1 MKRVSSL
8 VLGGALLF
16 ALLAAPVLTLAAPN
30 ARGEKPGIAVLQFKS
45 RAENQRWNNGVAE
58 AAQDAFGIELV
69 KINFRVVRREEFE
82 ARMRGENLP
91 LSGDVNPRTARQIG
105 KLLNVKYLI
114 TGSVTEFGPIDQGD
128 FGLSGKRNF
137 KAALNAR
144 LIDTS
149 TGGVVW
155 ADEASEMAPRGE
167 AGVDDSGMFEK
178 TMKPCI
184 QKLTASL
191 FALVREEAGL

>member
-30 ARGEKPGIAVLQFKS
+30 ARGEKPGIAVLQFKTK
-45 RAENQRWNNGVAE
+45 AENQRWNNGGAQ

-69 KINFRVVRREEFE
+69 KINFRVVGREEFE

-167 AGVDDSGMFEK
+167 AGVDDSEMFEK

>member
-30 ARGEKPGIAVLQFKS
+30 ARGEKPGIAVLQFKTK
-45 RAENQRWNNGVAE
+45 AENQRWNNGGAQ
-58 AAQDAFGIELV
+58 ATQDAFGIELV
-69 KINFRVVRREEFE
+69 KINFRVVGREEFE
-82 ARMRGENLP
+82 ARMRRENLP

-149 TGGVVW
+149 TGEIVW

-167 AGVDDSGMFEK
+167 AGVDDSRMFEK

>member
-1 MKRVSSL
+1 MRRVSSL

-30 ARGEKPGIAVLQFKS
+30 ARGEKPGIAVLQFKTK
-45 RAENQRWNNGVAE
+45 AENQRWNNGGAQ
-58 AAQDAFGIELV
+58 ATQDAFGIELV
-69 KINFRVVRREEFE
+69 KINFRVVGREEFE

-114 TGSVTEFGPIDQGD
+114 TGLVTEFGPVDQGD

-137 KAALNAR
+137 MAALNAR

-149 TGGVVW
+149 TGEVAW
-155 ADEASEMAPRGE
+155 ADEASEMAPSGE
-167 AGVDDSGMFEK
+167 AGVDDSRMFEK
-178 TMKPCI
+178 MMKPCI

>member
-30 ARGEKPGIAVLQFKS
+30 ARGEKPGIAVLQFKTK
-45 RAENQRWNNGVAE
+45 AENQRWNNGGAQ
-58 AAQDAFGIELV
+58 ATQDAFGIELV
-69 KINFRVVRREEFE
+69 KINFRVVGREEFE

-114 TGSVTEFGPIDQGD
+114 TGSVTEYGPIDQGD

-137 KAALNAR
+137 KAALNAH

-167 AGVDDSGMFEK
+167 AGVDDSEMFEK

>member
-30 ARGEKPGIAVLQFKS
+30 ARGEKPGIAVLHFKS

-114 TGSVTEFGPIDQGD
+114 TGLVTEFGPVDQGD
-128 FGLSGKRNF
+128 RGLSGKRNF
-137 KAALNAR
+137 MAALNAR

-149 TGGVVW
+149 TGEVVW

-167 AGVDDSGMFEK
+167 AGVDDRRMFEK
-178 TMKPCI
+178 TMTPCSK
-184 QKLTASL
+184 KLTASL
-191 FALVREEAGL
+191 FAFVREEAGL